1 MSARPATRRPE
12 GAARAEHRRRTRA
25 WILYDWANS
34 AFATTVMAAVFPPFF
49 RAIAE
54 ADGLSPSAATSRWGL
69 VTGGALL
76 LVAVTSPLLGAVA
89 DAAGLKKRMLA
100 SFWLLGVLATASF
113 ALLPD
118 ADWPL
123 AAGAFIL
130 ANLGFAGSIVFYE
143 SLLPHVAGPGE
154 MDRLSARGYAW
165 GYLGGGLLLVVNAL
179 WITLPDRFGF
189 GSVGMAIRAS
199 FLSVAVWWLV
209 FAIPLLRRVPEP
221 PVAGTV
227 APGQLWRESFGR
239 LARTWHNLRR
249 YRPLL
254 VMLVAYWLYND
265 GIGTIVKMATAYGGE
280 IGIGT
285 ADMIRALVLTQF
297 VGLPCTLLMG
307 KLADRWGP
315 RPVLLGGLG
324 VYTLICVL
332 GFFLHTAWQFY
343 ALAALV
349 GTVQGGCQALSR
361 SLFGSMVP
369 RHKSAEF
376 FGFYSTSGKFAGIAG
391 PLIFALVGMLLGT
404 SRLSIL
410 ALIVFFVAGGAL
422 LLRVD
427 LDAGRAQARAAERE
441 AGLTPVA
448 GTGQGPAPA
457 DDNGS

>member
-1 MSARPATRRPE
+1 VTAPPAADR
-12 GAARAEHRRRTRA
+12 EHRRRTRA

-49 RAIAE
+49 RSIAE
-54 ADGLSPSAATSRWGL
+54 ADGLSASAATSRWGL
-69 VTGGALL
+69 ITGGALL
-76 LVAVTSPLLGAVA
+76 VIAVSSPVLGALA
-89 DAAGLKKRMLA
+89 DAAGGKKRLLTG
-100 SFWLLGVLATASF
+100 FWLLGVLATASF

-118 ADWPL
+118 DRWPL
-123 AAGAFIL
+123 AAAAFVI

-143 SLLPHVAGPGE
+143 SLLPHVAQPGE
-154 MDRLSARGYAW
+154 MDDLSSRGYAW
-165 GYLGGGLLLVVNAL
+165 GYLGGGILLVINAL
-179 WITLPDRFGF
+179 WITMPERLGF
-189 GSVGMAIRAS
+189 GSAGTAIRAS

-221 PVAGTV
+221 RAVATV
-227 APGQLWRESFGR
+227 APGRLWQESFGR
-239 LARTWHNLRR
+239 LGRTWRHLRQ

-280 IGIGT
+280 LGIGT
-285 ADMIRALVLTQF
+285 ADMIQALVLTQF
-297 VGLPCTLLMG
+297 VGLPATLLMG
-307 KLADRWGP
+307 RFAGRWGA

-332 GFFLHTAWQFY
+332 GFFLHTTWQFY

-376 FGFYSTSGKFAGIAG
+376 FGFYATSSKFAGIAG
-391 PLIFALVGMLLGT
+391 PLIFALVGALLGS

-410 ALIVFFVAGGAL
+410 ALILFFVGGGLL

-427 LDAGRAQARAAERE
+427 LDAGRAQARAAERA
-441 AGLTPVA
+441 AGQVGA
-448 GTGQGPAPA
+448 AA
-457 DDNGS
+457 DDPQG

>member
-1 MSARPATRRPE
+1 MT
-12 GAARAEHRRRTRA
+12 ARAGDDRSQEAAEVRHRRRTRA

-49 RAIAE
+49 RSIAE
-54 ADGLSPSAATSRWGL
+54 ADGLSASAATSHWGL
-69 VTGGALL
+69 ITGGALL
-76 LVAVTSPLLGAVA
+76 LVAVASPLLGAVA
-89 DAAGLKKRMLA
+89 DAAGLKKRLLA
-100 SFWLLGVLATASF
+100 AFWLLGVLATASF

-118 ADWPL
+118 ASWPL
-123 AAGAFIL
+123 AAAAFVL

-143 SLLPHVAGPGE
+143 SLLPHVARPGE
-154 MDRLSARGYAW
+154 MDRLSSRGYAW
-165 GYLGGGLLLVVNAL
+165 GYLGGGLLLVINAL

-189 GSVGMAIRAS
+189 GGAGPAIRAS
-199 FLSVAVWWLV
+199 FLSVAAWWLV
-209 FAIPLLRRVPEP
+209 FAIPLLRLVPEP
-221 PVAGTV
+221 PVAGHV
-227 APGQLWRESFGR
+227 APGRVWRESFGR
-239 LARTWHNLRR
+239 LARTWRNLRD

-254 VMLVAYWLYND
+254 VMLAAYWLYND

-307 KLADRWGP
+307 RLADHHGA

-324 VYTLICVL
+324 VYTLICIL

-343 ALAALV
+343 VLAALV

-391 PLIFALVGMLLGT
+391 PLIFALVGMIMGT

-410 ALIVFFVAGGAL
+410 ALIAFFVGGGAL

-427 LDAGRAQARAAERE
+427 LDAGRAQARAAERAAVAA
-441 AGLTPVA
+441 AGQA
-448 GTGQGPAPA
+448 PAAA
-457 DDNGS
+457 DDNGI